1 VKETS
6 SSSSFPSARKEK
18 QNGKKR
24 KRKKSYFTRKL
35 PLRSLTEK
43 RDLLLGEK
51 SSGLSRHRNPIR
63 ESNLTSLYTTGKDRD
78 GDRLKERRDMKR
90 DDEEEKQNKFEEIH
104 KQLDFVDSQHLHD
117 PNLVTPPNRVW
128 STNRL
133 RLE

>member
-1 VKETS
+1 
-6 SSSSFPSARKEK
+6 
-18 QNGKKR
+18 
-24 KRKKSYFTRKL
+24 L

>member
-6 SSSSFPSARKEK
+6 SSHLLEK
-18 QNGKKR
+18 KNKMEKKR
-24 KRKKSYFTRKL
+24 KEKKSYFTRTL

-78 GDRLKERRDMKR
+78 GDRLKERRDMKK
-90 DDEEEKQNKFEEIH
+90 DDEEEKQKKFEEIH

-128 STNRL
+128 STNQL